1 HAQQWSA
8 VRGGDAGGGPT
19 RAGSGRL
26 PGGMVATMSK
36 QPDLASVDPLALRIC
51 DAAKAL
57 GISIESFERYVEAKI
72 KIVPLGTM
80 KLVAVAELERFL
92 DEEAYRIGGD
102 W

>member
-1 HAQQWSA
+1 MTKQANA
-8 VRGGDAGGGPT
+8 AIGDAG
-19 RAGSGRL
+19 
-26 PGGMVATMSK
+26 MK
-36 QPDLASVDPLALRIC
+36 PLAYRLG

-57 GISIESFERYVEAKI
+57 GISIESFERHVEARI
-72 KIVPLGTM
+72 KIVPLGKM

>member
-1 HAQQWSA
+1 MSRKPGPVGETKAA
-8 VRGGDAGGGPT
+8 VN
-19 RAGSGRL
+19 
-26 PGGMVATMSK
+26 
-36 QPDLASVDPLALRIC
+36 PLAFRVC

-57 GISIESFERYVEAKI
+57 GISVESFERHVEAKI

>member
-1 HAQQWSA
+1 
-8 VRGGDAGGGPT
+8 
-19 RAGSGRL
+19 
-26 PGGMVATMSK
+26 MSK
-36 QPDLASVDPLALRIC
+36 EPDLVGETKASIEPLALRIY

-57 GISIESFERYVEAKI
+57 GISIESFERHVEAKI

>member
-1 HAQQWSA
+1 MSESKPPS
-8 VRGGDAGGGPT
+8 RTGPP
-19 RAGSGRL
+19 RKG
-26 PGGMVATMSK
+26 
-36 QPDLASVDPLALRIC
+36 ASSPRPLAYRIT
-51 DAAKAL
+51 DAAHAL

-80 KLVAVAELERFL
+80 KLVSVAELERFL